1 MFDIMAKNAKIIL
14 NALIDEI
21 AHDGEMAI
29 KQAYENRDFT
39 NRTFNL
45 HDSYGSAV
53 YYNGKLIKRTVRYVG
68 NEQANNGLN
77 MGWVWDKPRSM
88 PDFRGERR
96 YEGDEVQM
104 RGRDEVIDFFQKYTP
119 KKKGIELVMVAAMF
133 YATYLEN
140 GVGKMRRKYKVI
152 SSGLSAMRGLEA
164 KYKGLLRHEST
175 PRDLSEMTSIKDKS
189 WS

>member
-1 MFDIMAKNAKIIL
+1 
-14 NALIDEI
+14 
-21 AHDGEMAI
+21 
-29 KQAYENRDFT
+29 
-39 NRTFNL
+39 
-45 HDSYGSAV
+45 
-53 YYNGKLIKRTVRYVG
+53 
-68 NEQANNGLN
+68 
-77 MGWVWDKPRSM
+77 
-88 PDFRGERR
+88 
-96 YEGDEVQM
+96 M
-104 RGRDEVIDFFQKYTP
+104 RGRDEVIDFFQKHTP